1 MARASK
7 ILEVERDIEG
17 TNLYTRISLDTP
29 PLLLLQM
36 LEFCQQTTFLMIISL
51 ESAERMTLQ
60 LQASMRFYI
69 SCGINRGMYY
79 PYENTIMV
87 DQ

>member
-1 MARASK
+1 
-7 ILEVERDIEG
+7 
-17 TNLYTRISLDTP
+17 
-29 PLLLLQM
+29 
-36 LEFCQQTTFLMIISL
+36 MIKSL